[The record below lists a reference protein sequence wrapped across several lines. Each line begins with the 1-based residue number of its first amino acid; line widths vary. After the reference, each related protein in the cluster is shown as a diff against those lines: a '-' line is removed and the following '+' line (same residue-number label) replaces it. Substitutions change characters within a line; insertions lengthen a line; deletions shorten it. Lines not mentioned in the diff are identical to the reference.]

1 MSERECDRAA
11 ARTRRPENNRT
22 HEQNCQKGSLAVKKL
37 FRKENISKFLLG
49 IAIFF
54 FAVAIGYLIYGIFEN
69 VIRFLPEIVSAIV
82 NAGIFL
88 ALYRIIDLLEHRN
101 SNED

>member
-1 MSERECDRAA
+1 M
-11 ARTRRPENNRT
+11 
-22 HEQNCQKGSLAVKKL
+22 KKL
-37 FRKENISKFLLG
+37 FQKENISKLLLG

-54 FAVAIGYLIYGIFEN
+54 FAVAIAYLIYGIFEN
-69 VIRFLPEIVSAIV
+69 VIRFLPEIVSAII

-101 SNED
+101 SNGD